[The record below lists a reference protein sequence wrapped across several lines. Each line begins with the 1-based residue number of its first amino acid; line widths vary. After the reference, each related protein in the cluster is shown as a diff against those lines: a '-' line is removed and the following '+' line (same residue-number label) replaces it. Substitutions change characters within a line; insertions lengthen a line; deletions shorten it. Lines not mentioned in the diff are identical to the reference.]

1 MMLNA
6 RTAMTLDLSLCEKP
20 SQCPMSAQVRRQ
32 TTLRAL
38 SKCRATD
45 AILSDAGRR
54 KLNTNVKR
62 AKMIQTFARQSP
74 ASGIARRLQT
84 KSHKVRPSK
93 MKKGAVGWFSYWL
106 VGKMKW
112 EISDDRTG
120 ETVAT
125 AENLSTAARLAE
137 RFNGGIKKQ

>member
-1 MMLNA
+1 
-6 RTAMTLDLSLCEKP
+6 
-20 SQCPMSAQVRRQ
+20 
-32 TTLRAL
+32 
-38 SKCRATD
+38 
-45 AILSDAGRR
+45 
-54 KLNTNVKR
+54 
-62 AKMIQTFARQSP
+62 
-74 ASGIARRLQT
+74 
-84 KSHKVRPSK
+84 